1 MRTPTPPLPLPP
13 HACAVRT
20 GAAIRTSHARRIAQ
34 TLQTP
39 HADRVIFAA
48 AANISIA
55 SLNLSLMVNSV
66 GFYQISKLLIIPFTA
81 AVEALWLRD
90 MLSMPQTICTAV
102 VLSGVAIVC
111 VPSAGPG
118 LQCRALPCCAIVA
131 SKGYLHAATFA
142 DPFGS
147 CTQTCYFST
156 ATGFVD

>member
-1 MRTPTPPLPLPP
+1 MR
-13 HACAVRT
+13 
-20 GAAIRTSHARRIAQ
+20 
-34 TLQTP
+34 
-39 HADRVIFAA
+39 ADRVIFAA

-111 VPSAGPG
+111 VPRRSACSQSQRHLLHPARAG
-118 LQCRALPCCAIVA
+118 LRR
-131 SKGYLHAATFA
+131 LHR
-142 DPFGS
+142 
-147 CTQTCYFST
+147 
-156 ATGFVD
+156 